1 VAVAVIVTWIA
12 AQQPEPVAY
21 GTIPTHPVAV
31 AAMQPRVFAAYITM
45 DETIE
50 PPALELLPQPVVL
63 PVLQPEPDAPDLPN
77 APDELPAPTPIVV
90 PGPADPAPRS
100 LIARTETSA
109 EALIAQMARW
119 WEERQPAARPTRRRG
134 MHAIY
139 RFSDRGGSSR

>member
-1 VAVAVIVTWIA
+1 MAAVVIVTLIG

-21 GTIPTHPVAV
+21 ATIPMDAVAV
-31 AAMQPRVFAAYITM
+31 AAIQPRVFAASITM

-63 PVLQPEPDAPDLPN
+63 PVPQPEPDAPDLPR
-77 APDELPAPTPIVV
+77 APDVPPPPTPIVV

-100 LIARTETSA
+100 LVTSPETSA
-109 EALIAQMARW
+109 ETLIAQMARW
-119 WEERQPAARPTRRRG
+119 WEKRQAAARPIRRRA
-134 MHAIY
+134 MNAIH